1 MQENSK
7 MELIDPTSCSS
18 SRDQRAINRNIK
30 RGHDSPSVI
39 ATGIT
44 TCPTKRKRETFDE
57 LWQRRIKREV
67 ELWLAEASDEERGCH
82 DLPNRVVLPYQE
94 KPFGQF
100 FMRDDG
106 ELALFAAGAAPSVP
120 DSVVSLALFDGD
132 VMLFACSGVALP
144 EEPRAAARNLT
155 RFLTSARLVREFIDK
170 RNKDDKLRVE
180 VRLPD
185 NRATDGFL
193 GLYDDHIAI
202 VTSFDNLIIID
213 PIDLDHQSPGQP
225 STSTLTGQMIA
236 FGRAFNSGKLMVQEL
251 TPVISI
257 VSDDLDQPREV
268 LFPDFTEAAFGGP
281 LTDANG
287 NFLGV
292 IHHHVH
298 DMEKTSF
305 LPLTFL
311 RLRLKHFGILT
322 QDDRDTTEDAGTSS
336 GGTKNKKR
344 GYSLPPGVSS
354 IVPSGFMRKINMLKS
369 LGYPMPPPL
378 MLEANGQL
386 RNTFEDDFG
395 EVCAWEGYEY
405 SLMWRST
412 GNYVWQELPK
422 KVFRNLSRRAV
433 SVVSF
438 TGDKIFF
445 ACTGLLISWHTGA
458 GTGTGTCRGKRTRP
472 RQVILTSASLVRTRD
487 DEDEIDKNLRIEVF
501 LPPNQRTD
509 GTLELYHSNYNI
521 AIISVEKRFISARPE
536 NIFSRSAHKLP
547 KEVVAVGREAA
558 EGLLL
563 ASMGKVIDMPRWMS
577 TELHCQDLKMSTCK
591 IKKVGIGGPLITSH
605 DGRFVGMNFYDDT
618 HRTPFLPR
626 SKIVDVLKGI
636 DLPSE
641 RGLNCPVNM
650 MDTTTT
656 IEKNRWPVPEA
667 YWYHPLFDDDLDP
680 FRPYVGRVLQ

>member
-1 MQENSK
+1 MI
-7 MELIDPTSCSS
+7 LI
-18 SRDQRAINRNIK
+18 N
-30 RGHDSPSVI
+30 
-39 ATGIT
+39 
-44 TCPTKRKRETFDE
+44 
-57 LWQRRIKREV
+57 
-67 ELWLAEASDEERGCH
+67 LARS
-82 DLPNRVVLPYQE
+82 
-94 KPFGQF
+94 F
-100 FMRDDG
+100 F
-106 ELALFAAGAAPSVP
+106 
-120 DSVVSLALFDGD
+120 
-132 VMLFACSGVALP
+132 
-144 EEPRAAARNLT
+144 
-155 RFLTSARLVREFIDK
+155 
-170 RNKDDKLRVE
+170 
-180 VRLPD
+180 
-185 NRATDGFL
+185 
-193 GLYDDHIAI
+193 
-202 VTSFDNLIIID
+202 
-213 PIDLDHQSPGQP
+213 Q
-225 STSTLTGQMIA
+225 
-236 FGRAFNSGKLMVQEL
+236 
-251 TPVISI
+251 IS
-257 VSDDLDQPREV
+257 
-268 LFPDFTEAAFGGP
+268 EAAFGGP

-336 GGTKNKKR
+336 GGTRNKKR

-369 LGYPMPPPL
+369 LGHPMPPPL

-405 SLMWRST
+405 SLMWRSA

-487 DEDEIDKNLRIEVF
+487 DEDKIEKNLRIEVF
-501 LPPNQRTD
+501 LPPNQRMD

-521 AIISVEKRFISARPE
+521 AIISVEKHFISARPE

-605 DGRFVGMNFYDDT
+605 DGRLVGMNFYDDT

-656 IEKNRWPVPEA
+656 TEKNRWPVPEA